1 MDHHRDR
8 EKLKP
13 CPFCGADPEGGGA
26 HLHDED
32 CYVNFLIQQ
41 ANDPASTRHC
51 DFEAAWN
58 RRVDVPCDAAQVLPA
73 WAVYNGVCL
82 DQVFILKESAD
93 KYADNM
99 QKSHDLSGLLAAFVV
114 KPLYAAPI
122 APASIDL
129 TDAYAGAREDLEIWK
144 RRALEA
150 EEKLRDSINKPC
162 LEAKSTVS
170 IRTYVASQIDIPY
183 DVAVDRVREGWT
195 DYKNSR
201 FHPGAEEVAKKR
213 ASLRILEADA
223 LIALLGDS

>member
-1 MDHHRDR
+1 MDAK
-8 EKLKP
+8 ELKP
-13 CPFCGADPEGGGA
+13 CPFCGGNDTWTDSALGKRQVLCNSCEASGPTEETD
-26 HLHDED
+26 DEAID
-32 CYVNFLIQQ
+32 
-41 ANDPASTRHC
+41 S
-51 DFEAAWN
+51 WN
-58 RRVDVPCDAAQVLPA
+58 RLAALPSETAQVLPA